1 MAYQSEAQLEKQL
14 MSQLSGQKFAPVA
27 MGLNGVASTGSDPN
41 AANLR
46 LI

>member
-1 MAYQSEAQLEKQL
+1 MAVIGKIISGGQTGADRGALEAALKRS
-14 MSQLSGQKFAPVA
+14 M
-27 MGLNGVASTGSDPN
+27 GSDPN